1 MACKKYEKVCFDNGA
16 TALSYVDDQ
25 SGKQSKILK
34 LEYSRLQGLHQ
45 ELRVEHA
52 QVQSK
57 NAPLRTMWR
66 FRKDSFQ
73 PRYSSQKTLR

>member
-1 MACKKYEKVCFDNGA
+1 MALQHSPTLTINPANKVRF
-16 TALSYVDDQ
+16 
-25 SGKQSKILK
+25 LK

-73 PRYSSQKTLR
+73 PRYSSKKTLG